1 MTSNH
6 ELVGRALGLLH
17 QGLYPFVEREMR
29 SVYGDRWIEAA
40 TPSVPKDLN
49 LKRTVAEILQQ
60 DIQALLNVMWDQWN
74 DVFRRTLRPLE
85 RTLVSELRI
94 TTRNLWAH
102 SRRLSKRD
110 TFVALD
116 RIEQLLRN
124 INAREEADIVA
135 EYIDGTDISVDTQT
149 KPHQQ
154 RVSHS
159 VDTQLIT
166 PRPQMRTIAIHAAKG
181 GVGKTTLV
189 VNLAYELAKKGKR
202 VLVVDLDDSA
212 NTSLLLGVNKA
223 DEIEQ
228 ADNLEEI
235 ERILHSFDGRKE
247 LIDFLTESPKK
258 DFAGESY
265 IYPSILFNKYLKE
278 NKYQGKISIIPSS
291 YRTKTQDIVA
301 APNAF
306 NRLEVGLRTISD
318 KYDFV
323 IIDTPPSNDVISY
336 NGLYA
341 AQYWLI
347 PSQMEYLSIYGIL
360 TPVRKAQAVQKK
372 TNRERGNILGIVP
385 MMTDVKLVL
394 HKKIRKLVENTFPDI
409 KVFSDVKR
417 STHVGMALSSRQP
430 VSVYSKQNS
439 QVPSEIGNMF
449 SEITEELLKQIAVI
463 ENNRTRKIR

>member
-1 MTSNH
+1 
-6 ELVGRALGLLH
+6 
-17 QGLYPFVEREMR
+17 
-29 SVYGDRWIEAA
+29 
-40 TPSVPKDLN
+40 
-49 LKRTVAEILQQ
+49 
-60 DIQALLNVMWDQWN
+60 
-74 DVFRRTLRPLE
+74 
-85 RTLVSELRI
+85 
-94 TTRNLWAH
+94 
-102 SRRLSKRD
+102 
-110 TFVALD
+110 
-116 RIEQLLRN
+116 
-124 INAREEADIVA
+124 
-135 EYIDGTDISVDTQT
+135 
-149 KPHQQ
+149 
-154 RVSHS
+154 
-159 VDTQLIT
+159 
-166 PRPQMRTIAIHAAKG
+166 MRTIAIHAAKG

-223 DEIEQ
+223 DEIEG

-258 DFAGESY
+258 DFDGEKY

-278 NKYQGKISIIPSS
+278 NKYQGKITIIPSS
-291 YRTKTQDIVA
+291 YRTKTQDVVA

-306 NRLEVGLRTISD
+306 NRLEVGLKTVSD

-323 IIDTPPSNDVISY
+323 IIDTPPNSDVISY

-360 TPVRKAQAVQKK
+360 TPVKKAQALQKK

-385 MMTDVKLVL
+385 MMTDAKLVL

-430 VSVYSKQNS
+430 VSAYSKQNS
-439 QVPSEIGNMF
+439 QVPSDIGNMF
-449 SEITEELLKQIAVI
+449 SEITDELLRTIEAI
-463 ENNRTRKIR
+463 ENKRSR

>member
-29 SVYGDRWIEAA
+29 SVYGDRWIVEA
-40 TPSVPKDLN
+40 TPHVPRDPTLRRN
-49 LKRTVAEILQQ
+49 VAAILQE
-60 DIQALLNVMWDQWN
+60 DVSALLKVMNGRWST
-74 DVFRRTLRPLE
+74 VFKQTLGRTE
-85 RTLVSELRI
+85 RSLVNELLD
-94 TTRNLWAH
+94 TRDKWAH
-102 SRRLSKRD
+102 TTNTNHRFSQPNTNR
-110 TFVALD
+110 ALD
-116 RIEQLLRN
+116 SMERLLRA
-124 INAREEADIVA
+124 IDAIEEADAIAKIRGYDEFPVP
-135 EYIDGTDISVDTQT
+135 Q
-149 KPHQQ
+149 PQP
-154 RVSHS
+154 
-159 VDTQLIT
+159 IT
-166 PRPQMRTIAIHAAKG
+166 PPPPSMRTIAIHATKG

-247 LIDFLTESPKK
+247 LIDFLTESQKK
-258 DFAGESY
+258 DFDGESY

-278 NKYQGKISIIPSS
+278 NRYQGKISIIPSS

-323 IIDTPPSNDVISY
+323 IIDTPPSSDVISY

-385 MMTDVKLVL
+385 MMTDAKLVL

-449 SEITEELLKQIAVI
+449 SEITEELLKQIALI

>member
-1 MTSNH
+1 
-6 ELVGRALGLLH
+6 
-17 QGLYPFVEREMR
+17 MR
-29 SVYGDRWIEAA
+29 SVYGDRWVMEA
-40 TPSVPKDLN
+40 TPYVPRGPKV
-49 LKRTVAEILQQ
+49 KRNVAEILQE
-60 DIQALLNVMWDQWN
+60 DVSALLKVMNGRWST
-74 DVFRRTLRPLE
+74 VFGQTLGRTERSLVNELLDTRDKWAHNLTFPKNYDDAYRVLDSIERLLRP
-85 RTLVSELRI
+85 I
-94 TTRNLWAH
+94 G
-102 SRRLSKRD
+102 
-110 TFVALD
+110 AL
-116 RIEQLLRN
+116 
-124 INAREEADIVA
+124 EEADIV
-135 EYIDGTDISVDTQT
+135 E
-149 KPHQQ
+149 
-154 RVSHS
+154 
-159 VDTQLIT
+159 QLLEEIKGET
-166 PRPQMRTIAIHAAKG
+166 LPPPRPQMRTIAIYAAKG

-235 ERILHSFDGRKE
+235 EKILHSFDGRKE

-258 DFAGESY
+258 DFDGESY

-278 NKYQGKISIIPSS
+278 TKSQGKISIIPSS
-291 YRTKTQDIVA
+291 YRTKAQDIVA

-318 KYDFV
+318 QYDFV
-323 IIDTPPSNDVISY
+323 IIDTPPSSDVISY

-385 MMTDVKLVL
+385 MMTDAKLVL

-417 STHVGMALSSRQP
+417 STHVGMAVSSRQP
-430 VSVYSKQNS
+430 VSAYSKQNS
-439 QVPSEIGNMF
+439 QVPSDISNMF
-449 SEITEELLKQIAVI
+449 SEINDELLKTIEAI
-463 ENNRTRKIR
+463 ENKRSR

>member
-40 TPSVPKDLN
+40 TPSMPKDLN
-49 LKRTVAEILQQ
+49 LKRTVAEILRQ
-60 DIQALLNVMWDQWN
+60 DVSALLLVMWDQWN
-74 DVFRRTLRPLE
+74 DVFRRTLSPDE
-85 RTLVSELRI
+85 RALVRQLR
-94 TTRNLWAH
+94 TTRNNWAH
-102 SRRLSKRD
+102 NHTVPKRD
-110 TFVALD
+110 AHRALD
-116 RIEQLLRN
+116 RIEQLLRA
-124 INAREEADIVA
+124 IGALEEADIV
-135 EYIDGTDISVDTQT
+135 E
-149 KPHQQ
+149 
-154 RVSHS
+154 
-159 VDTQLIT
+159 QLLEEINGVT
-166 PRPQMRTIAIHAAKG
+166 PPPSPQMRTIAIHAAKG

-258 DFAGESY
+258 DFDGENY

-278 NKYQGKISIIPSS
+278 NKCQGKISIIPSS

-306 NRLEVGLRTISD
+306 NRLEVGLKTISN

-323 IIDTPPSNDVISY
+323 IIDTPPSSDVISY

-385 MMTDVKLVL
+385 MMTDAKLVL
-394 HKKIRKLVENTFPDI
+394 HRKIKQLVKNTFPDI

-430 VSVYSKQNS
+430 VSVYSKQHKE
-439 QVPSEIGNMF
+439 VPCDIGNMF
-449 SEITEELLKQIAVI
+449 SEITEELIQIIQMI
-463 ENNRTRKIR
+463 ETNKK

>member
-6 ELVGRALGLLH
+6 ELVGRALGVLH
-17 QGLYPFVEREMR
+17 QGLYPFVEKEMR

-40 TPSVPKDLN
+40 TPSVPKDPN
-49 LKRTVAEILQQ
+49 LKRPVTEILRQ
-60 DIQALLNVMWDQWN
+60 DVSALLLVMWDQWN
-74 DVFRRTLRPLE
+74 DVFRRTLGPDERSLISPL
-85 RTLVSELRI
+85 R
-94 TTRNLWAH
+94 TTRNKWAH
-102 SRRLSKRD
+102 NHTVPKRD
-110 TFVALD
+110 ANRALD
-116 RIEQLLRN
+116 SIEQLLRA
-124 INAREEADIVA
+124 IGALEEADIV
-135 EYIDGTDISVDTQT
+135 E
-149 KPHQQ
+149 
-154 RVSHS
+154 
-159 VDTQLIT
+159 QLLEEINGET
-166 PRPQMRTIAIHAAKG
+166 PPPPPQMRTIAIHAAKG

-247 LIDFLTESPKK
+247 LIDFLKES
-258 DFAGESY
+258 AGKYFDGENY

-278 NKYQGKISIIPSS
+278 NNYKGKISIIPSS
-291 YRTKTQDIVA
+291 YRTVAQDIVA
-301 APNAF
+301 IPKAG
-306 NRLEVGLRTISD
+306 NRLEVGLRSVSAR
-318 KYDFV
+318 YDFV
-323 IIDTPPSNDVISY
+323 IIDTPPVTDVISY
-336 NGLYA
+336 NGLSA

-360 TPVRKAQAVQKK
+360 TPVRKAQSVQAKS
-372 TNRERGNILGIVP
+372 NRERGKILGIVP
-385 MMTDVKLVL
+385 MMTDAKLVL

-417 STHVGMALSSRQP
+417 STHVGMALSARQP

-439 QVPSEIGNMF
+439 QVPSDIGNMF
-449 SEITEELLKQIAVI
+449 SEITDELLRTIEAI
-463 ENNRTRKIR
+463 ENKRSR

>member
-17 QGLYPFVEREMR
+17 QGLYPFVEKEMR

-40 TPSVPKDLN
+40 TPSVPKDPN
-49 LKRTVAEILQQ
+49 LKRPVTEILRQ
-60 DIQALLNVMWDQWN
+60 DVSALLLVMWDQWN
-74 DVFRRTLRPLE
+74 DVFRKTLGPDERSLISPL
-85 RTLVSELRI
+85 R
-94 TTRNLWAH
+94 TTRNKWAH
-102 SRRLSKRD
+102 NHTVPKRD
-110 TFVALD
+110 ANRALD
-116 RIEQLLRN
+116 SIKQLLRA
-124 INAREEADIVA
+124 IGALEEADIV
-135 EYIDGTDISVDTQT
+135 E
-149 KPHQQ
+149 
-154 RVSHS
+154 
-159 VDTQLIT
+159 QLLEEINGVT
-166 PRPQMRTIAIHAAKG
+166 PPPPPQMRTIAIHAAKG

-212 NTSLLLGVNKA
+212 NTSLLLGANKA

-228 ADNLEEI
+228 ADDLEEI

-247 LIDFLTESPKK
+247 IIDFLKES
-258 DFAGESY
+258 AGKYFDGENY

-291 YRTKTQDIVA
+291 YRTISQDILAVPKA
-301 APNAF
+301 G
-306 NRLEVGLRTISD
+306 NRLEVGLRSISD
-318 KYDFV
+318 RYDFV
-323 IIDTPPSNDVISY
+323 IIDTPPVTDVISY

-360 TPVRKAQAVQKK
+360 TPVRKAQSVQAKS
-372 TNRERGNILGIVP
+372 NRERGNILGIVP
-385 MMTDVKLVL
+385 MMTDAKLVL

-417 STHVGMALSSRQP
+417 STHVGMALSARQP

-439 QVPSEIGNMF
+439 QVPSDIGNMF
-449 SEITEELLKQIAVI
+449 SEITDELLRTIESI
-463 ENNRTRKIR
+463 ENKRSR

>member
-1 MTSNH
+1 M
-6 ELVGRALGLLH
+6 
-17 QGLYPFVEREMR
+17 
-29 SVYGDRWIEAA
+29 
-40 TPSVPKDLN
+40 
-49 LKRTVAEILQQ
+49 
-60 DIQALLNVMWDQWN
+60 
-74 DVFRRTLRPLE
+74 
-85 RTLVSELRI
+85 
-94 TTRNLWAH
+94 
-102 SRRLSKRD
+102 
-110 TFVALD
+110 
-116 RIEQLLRN
+116 
-124 INAREEADIVA
+124 
-135 EYIDGTDISVDTQT
+135 
-149 KPHQQ
+149 
-154 RVSHS
+154 
-159 VDTQLIT
+159 
-166 PRPQMRTIAIHAAKG
+166 
-181 GVGKTTLV
+181 
-189 VNLAYELAKKGKR
+189 
-202 VLVVDLDDSA
+202 
-212 NTSLLLGVNKA
+212 LGVNKA

-258 DFAGESY
+258 DFDGENY

-291 YRTKTQDIVA
+291 YRTRTQDMVA

-323 IIDTPPSNDVISY
+323 IIDTPPSSDVISY

-360 TPVRKAQAVQKK
+360 TPVRKAQSVQAKS
-372 TNRERGNILGIVP
+372 NRERGNILGIVP
-385 MMTDVKLVL
+385 MMTDAKLVL

-430 VSVYSKQNS
+430 VSAYSKQNN

-449 SEITEELLKQIAVI
+449 SEITEELLKEIQVI
-463 ENNRTRKIR
+463 ESKKTK

>member
-17 QGLYPFVEREMR
+17 QGLYPFVEKEMR
-29 SVYGDRWIEAA
+29 SVYGDRWIMEA
-40 TPSVPKDLN
+40 TPYVPRGPKV
-49 LKRTVAEILQQ
+49 KRNVAEILQK
-60 DIQALLNVMWDQWN
+60 DVSALLKVMIGRWTV
-74 DVFRRTLRPLE
+74 VFKKTLGQAE
-85 RTLVSELRI
+85 RSLVSQLLETRNEWAHNEEFSNERAYHDLYRI
-94 TTRNLWAH
+94 T
-102 SRRLSKRD
+102 S
-110 TFVALD
+110 
-116 RIEQLLRN
+116 LLKA
-124 INAREEADIVA
+124 ISSPEADIVEQYKQESLKA
-135 EYIDGTDISVDTQT
+135 FLQEQSKG
-149 KPHQQ
+149 
-154 RVSHS
+154 RVPENGNSNQHE
-159 VDTQLIT
+159 
-166 PRPQMRTIAIHAAKG
+166 MRTIAIYAAKG

-202 VLVVDLDDSA
+202 VLVIDLDDSA

-235 ERILHSFDGRKE
+235 EKILHSFDDRKE

-258 DFAGESY
+258 DFDGESY

-278 NKYQGKISIIPSS
+278 HKYQGKMSIIPSS

-323 IIDTPPSNDVISY
+323 IIDTPPSSDVISY

-360 TPVRKAQAVQKK
+360 NPVRKAQSVQAKS
-372 TNRERGNILGIVP
+372 NRERGNILGIVP
-385 MMTDVKLVL
+385 MMTDAKLVL

-417 STHVGMALSSRQP
+417 STHVGMALSARQP
-430 VSVYSKQNS
+430 ISVYSKQNS

-463 ENNRTRKIR
+463 ENNRTNKTR

>member
-1 MTSNH
+1 MTNH

-29 SVYGDRWIEAA
+29 SVYGDRWMEAA
-40 TPSVPKDLN
+40 TPSVPKDPN
-49 LKRTVAEILQQ
+49 LKRPITEILRQ
-60 DIQALLNVMWDQWN
+60 DVSALLLVMWDQWN
-74 DVFRRTLRPLE
+74 NVFRKTLAPDE
-85 RTLVSELRI
+85 RALVRQLR
-94 TTRNLWAH
+94 TTRNNWAH
-102 SRRLSKRD
+102 NH
-110 TFVALD
+110 TFSEKETFRALD
-116 RIEQLLRN
+116 RMEELLRT
-124 INAREEADIVA
+124 IDASEQADIIL
-135 EYIDGTDISVDTQT
+135 EWIENPPS
-149 KPHQQ
+149 P
-154 RVSHS
+154 
-159 VDTQLIT
+159 
-166 PRPQMRTIAIHAAKG
+166 PPPPPQMRTIAIHAAKG

-235 ERILHSFDGRKE
+235 ERILHSFDIRKE

-258 DFAGESY
+258 DFDGESY
-265 IYPSILFNKYLKE
+265 IYPSTLFNKYLKE

-291 YRTKTQDIVA
+291 YRTKAQDIVA
-301 APNAF
+301 VPNAF

-323 IIDTPPSNDVISY
+323 IIDTPPSSDVISY

-360 TPVRKAQAVQKK
+360 TPVRKAQALQKK
-372 TNRERGNILGIVP
+372 TNQERGNILGIVP
-385 MMTDVKLVL
+385 MMTDAKLVL
-394 HKKIRKLVENTFPDI
+394 HKKIRKLIENTFPDI

-439 QVPSEIGNMF
+439 QVPSDISNMF
-449 SEITEELLKQIAVI
+449 SEITDELLRIIETI
-463 ENNRTRKIR
+463 ENKRSR

>member
-29 SVYGDRWIEAA
+29 SVYVDLWIVEA
-40 TPSVPKDLN
+40 TPYVPKDPF
-49 LKRTVAEILQQ
+49 LKLSVTKILKQ
-60 DIQALLNVMWDQWN
+60 DVSALLKVMKGKWHP
-74 DVFRRTLRPLE
+74 VFKKTLGE
-85 RTLVSELRI
+85 DKFALVNKLLDIHIHWEDDP
-94 TTRNLWAH
+94 TFPTH
-102 SRRLSKRD
+102 DDD
-110 TFVALD
+110 TYYALD
-116 RIEQLLRN
+116 SIERLLKA
-124 INAREEADIVA
+124 IGDIEKA
-135 EYIDGTDISVDTQT
+135 ENVKKDKQKILNGSNG
-149 KPHQQ
+149 KFSSPK
-154 RVSHS
+154 
-159 VDTQLIT
+159 
-166 PRPQMRTIAIHAAKG
+166 PQMRTIAIHAAKG

-223 DEIEQ
+223 DEIEE

-235 ERILHSFDGRKE
+235 EKILHSFDGRKE

-258 DFAGESY
+258 NFDGENY

-278 NKYQGKISIIPSS
+278 KKYQGKISIIPSS
-291 YRTKTQDIVA
+291 YRTIAQDILAV
-301 APNAF
+301 PNAF
-306 NRLEVGLRTISD
+306 NRLEVGLRTVSD

-323 IIDTPPSNDVISY
+323 IIDTPPSSDVISY

-385 MMTDVKLVL
+385 MMTDAKLVL
-394 HKKIRKLVENTFPDI
+394 HKKIRNLVIKTFSDI

-449 SEITEELLKQIAVI
+449 SEITEELLKEI
-463 ENNRTRKIR
+463 EIVADKITKKTK

>member
-1 MTSNH
+1 M
-6 ELVGRALGLLH
+6 
-17 QGLYPFVEREMR
+17 
-29 SVYGDRWIEAA
+29 
-40 TPSVPKDLN
+40 
-49 LKRTVAEILQQ
+49 
-60 DIQALLNVMWDQWN
+60 
-74 DVFRRTLRPLE
+74 
-85 RTLVSELRI
+85 
-94 TTRNLWAH
+94 
-102 SRRLSKRD
+102 
-110 TFVALD
+110 
-116 RIEQLLRN
+116 
-124 INAREEADIVA
+124 
-135 EYIDGTDISVDTQT
+135 
-149 KPHQQ
+149 
-154 RVSHS
+154 
-159 VDTQLIT
+159 
-166 PRPQMRTIAIHAAKG
+166 
-181 GVGKTTLV
+181 
-189 VNLAYELAKKGKR
+189 
-202 VLVVDLDDSA
+202 DDSA

-258 DFAGESY
+258 DFDGENY

-291 YRTKTQDIVA
+291 YRTRTQDMVA

-323 IIDTPPSNDVISY
+323 IIDTPPSSDVISY

-360 TPVRKAQAVQKK
+360 TPVRKAQSVQAKS
-372 TNRERGNILGIVP
+372 NRERGNILGIVP
-385 MMTDVKLVL
+385 MMTDAKLVL

-409 KVFSDVKR
+409 KIFSDVKR
-417 STHVGMALSSRQP
+417 STHVGMALSARQP

-439 QVPSEIGNMF
+439 QVPSDISNMF
-449 SEITEELLKQIAVI
+449 SEITDELLRTIEAI
-463 ENNRTRKIR
+463 ENKRSR

>member
-1 MTSNH
+1 MTNH

-17 QGLYPFVEREMR
+17 QGLCPFVEREMR
-29 SVYGDRWIEAA
+29 SVYGDRWVMEA
-40 TPSVPKDLN
+40 TPYVPRGPKV
-49 LKRTVAEILQQ
+49 KRNVAEILQE
-60 DIQALLNVMWDQWN
+60 DVSALLKVMNGRWST
-74 DVFRRTLRPLE
+74 VFGQTLGRTERSLVNELLDTRDKWAHNLTFPKNYDDAYRVLDSIERLLRP
-85 RTLVSELRI
+85 I
-94 TTRNLWAH
+94 G
-102 SRRLSKRD
+102 
-110 TFVALD
+110 AL
-116 RIEQLLRN
+116 
-124 INAREEADIVA
+124 EEADIV
-135 EYIDGTDISVDTQT
+135 E
-149 KPHQQ
+149 
-154 RVSHS
+154 
-159 VDTQLIT
+159 QLLEEIKGET
-166 PRPQMRTIAIHAAKG
+166 LPPPRPQMRTIAIYAAKG

-235 ERILHSFDGRKE
+235 EKILHSFDGRKE

-258 DFAGESY
+258 DFDGESY

-278 NKYQGKISIIPSS
+278 TKSQGKISIIPSS
-291 YRTKTQDIVA
+291 YRTKAQDIVA

-318 KYDFV
+318 QYDFV
-323 IIDTPPSNDVISY
+323 IIDTPPSSDVISY

-385 MMTDVKLVL
+385 MMTDAKLVL

-417 STHVGMALSSRQP
+417 STHVGMAVSSRQP
-430 VSVYSKQNS
+430 VSAYSKQNS
-439 QVPSEIGNMF
+439 QVPSDISNMF
-449 SEITEELLKQIAVI
+449 SEINDELLKTIEAI
-463 ENNRTRKIR
+463 ENKRSR